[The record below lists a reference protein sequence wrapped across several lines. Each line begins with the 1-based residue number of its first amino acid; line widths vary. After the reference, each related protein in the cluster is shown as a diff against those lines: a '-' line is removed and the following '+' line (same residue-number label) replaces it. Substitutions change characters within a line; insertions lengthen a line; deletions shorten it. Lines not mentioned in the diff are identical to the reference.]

1 MSLRTRKLTS
11 LVATILLAIPMT
23 QQLYPWVYKIQ
34 RTSQAN
40 PRMNHKE
47 CYCRVIWGFGTT
59 MDVSH
64 LDNGKVKYR
73 GTHSPGGYVAIRNNS
88 LDVHT
93 LA

>member
-1 MSLRTRKLTS
+1 
-11 LVATILLAIPMT
+11 
-23 QQLYPWVYKIQ
+23 
-34 RTSQAN
+34 
-40 PRMNHKE
+40 MN
-47 CYCRVIWGFGTT
+47 
-59 MDVSH
+59 VSH